1 MKRIAAVMALTIA
14 VALAACGGDD
24 EGTGNGG
31 ATAAP
36 SPDLRASPSGGVDIR
51 GEITQLTTPNP
62 GVNTGAF
69 VVDGEVEAD
78 TKYQR
83 AVVRMKD
90 DTVIQ
95 RKQGEEIFPGSVVD
109 LEIGKRIE
117 VKFTGVVA
125 ELNPT
130 QAAAGEI
137 TILE

>member
-1 MKRIAAVMALTIA
+1 VTALALA

-24 EGTGNGG
+24 DSTGGG
-31 ATAAP
+31 NATIEP
-36 SPDLRASPSGGVDIR
+36 SPDLRASPSGGIDIR

-62 GVNTGAF
+62 GINTGAF
-69 VVDGEVEAD
+69 VVTGEIEAD
-78 TKYQR
+78 TKYER

-90 DTVIQ
+90 ETVIQ
-95 RKQGEEIFPGSVVD
+95 RKQGEEIFPASVVD
-109 LEIGKRIE
+109 LEIGKRVE